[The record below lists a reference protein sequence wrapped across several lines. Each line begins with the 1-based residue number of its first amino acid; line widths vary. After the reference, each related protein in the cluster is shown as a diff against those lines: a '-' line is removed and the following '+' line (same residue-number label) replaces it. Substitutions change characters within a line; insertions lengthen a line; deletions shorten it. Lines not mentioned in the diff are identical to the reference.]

1 MSRFDEDHSE
11 KFVCEV
17 GEGFVRAGE
26 GRGPSTQTMAEELS
40 SFCGFV
46 SCGDVSYYWWREGG
60 CEDSFGYGWAD
71 AGARVQH
78 EISKKYSLLEFCT
91 ILICELLH
99 IDGHL

>member
-1 MSRFDEDHSE
+1 MSSFDEDHSE

-46 SCGDVSYYWWREGG
+46 SCGDVSYYW
-60 CEDSFGYGWAD
+60 
-71 AGARVQH
+71 
-78 EISKKYSLLEFCT
+78 
-91 ILICELLH
+91 
-99 IDGHL
+99 